1 MLCPLNKKIRTRLK
15 CTVYCTVPRYRKNSC
30 VINVFDVSGIE
41 CKIVYIVIITL
52 KSLGPDTVPAATV

>member
-15 CTVYCTVPRYRKNSC
+15 CTVVYIPRYRKNSC